1 MKKLNKGFTLIEL
14 MIVVAIIAIIAAI
27 AIPNL
32 LRSRMQSNESSAIG
46 NLRTI
51 VGAEVAYHAAN
62 SEYTAA
68 FADLTGATPPFLDG
82 TWDGTTKSGYNFALG
97 GDVNNFS
104 ANADPAVMGTTGS
117 KGFFTDASGV
127 IRFVDGGVADGTS
140 APIGE

>member
-1 MKKLNKGFTLIEL
+1 MKKANKGFTLIEL

-62 SEYTAA
+62 YAYTAD
-68 FADLTGATPPFLDG
+68 FADLTGATPSFLDG
-82 TWDGTTKSGYNFALG
+82 NWGGTKSGYNFVLG
-97 GDVNNFS
+97 GD
-104 ANADPAVMGTTGS
+104 ANAFTANANAAAYGTTGG
-117 KGFFTDASGV
+117 KGFFTDSSGV
-127 IRFVDGGVADGTS
+127 IRYADGADADGTS
-140 APIGE
+140 NPIGE